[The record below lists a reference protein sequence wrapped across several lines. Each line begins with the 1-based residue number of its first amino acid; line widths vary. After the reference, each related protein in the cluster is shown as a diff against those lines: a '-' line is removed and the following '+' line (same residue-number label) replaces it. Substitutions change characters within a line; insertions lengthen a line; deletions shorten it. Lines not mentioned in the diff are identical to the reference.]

1 MICPECGH
9 ETSGNFCSNCGALL
23 KTGKSPD
30 THEITYRRRSRA
42 QNFETS
48 KTAAVRDETAAA
60 ADRSTAYGRY
70 SDDGAGSN
78 ARTGANDGAGVN
90 DRSALYDS
98 SENSGYRS
106 RFQDPSSRQS
116 GEPAARRN
124 AERQERDNTESREE
138 RRANSRKK
146 DKPKKASSSKDSGKS
161 GPSKKEVRLEQKEKK
176 LRENR
181 ISSLESEVERLTVQE
196 RLRDRRRW
204 DQDEER
210 DGDSDPDLG
219 EMAAKGAAGVVVIA
233 ARVMQLASFFMMGT
247 MVLIM
252 VRSFLKYSEGLGDIS
267 VIAAERNYGLAL
279 YVGIAGVSLFMGV
292 IWCLWILS
300 RKGAGGGFRLKK
312 YDTGRGLIPFI
323 ICGAAVFAAGPALTL
338 LPPVEGV
345 VGQWQG
351 IVTGAK
357 AVLTAVNVHRG
368 TLLFCSGAGAVMSL
382 IRRILLV

>member
-30 THEITYRRRSRA
+30 THENTYRRRPGSQTYEA
-42 QNFETS
+42 SE
-48 KTAAVRDETAAA
+48 AAAGRDETAAT
-60 ADRSTAYGRY
+60 ADRSTPYGGY
-70 SDDGAGSN
+70 PDDMA
-78 ARTGANDGAGVN
+78 GANDRLALH
-90 DRSALYDS
+90 DRS
-98 SENSGYRS
+98 EESGYRS
-106 RFQDPSSRQS
+106 RIYDPSSRPP
-116 GEPAARRN
+116 GEPGAARRST
-124 AERQERDNTESREE
+124 ERQERDNSESRAE

-146 DKPKKASSSKDSGKS
+146 DKPKKTSSSKESGKS
-161 GPSKKEVRLEQKEKK
+161 GPSKKEVRLEQKEKR

-181 ISSLESEVERLTVQE
+181 INSLESEVERLSVQE

-204 DQDEER
+204 EQDDER
-210 DGDSDPDLG
+210 DGDSGPDLG

-233 ARVMQLASFFMMGT
+233 ARVMQLASFFMMGL

-252 VRSFLKYSEGLGDIS
+252 ARSFLKYSEGLGDIS
-267 VIAAERNYGLAL
+267 VIAAEHNYGLAL
-279 YVGIAGVSLFMGV
+279 YVGIAGVSLFMGI

-323 ICGAAVFAAGPALTL
+323 ICGAAVFAAGPALAL

-357 AVLTAVNVHRG
+357 AVLTAVNVHRS
-368 TLLFCSGAGAVMSL
+368 TLLFCSGAGAVLSL

>member
-30 THEITYRRRSRA
+30 THENTYRRRPVP
-42 QNFETS
+42 QNSEAS
-48 KTAAVRDETAAA
+48 GTADLRDETAAT
-60 ADRSTAYGRY
+60 ADRSVTYGS
-70 SDDGAGSN
+70 SD
-78 ARTGANDGAGVN
+78 
-90 DRSALYDS
+90 
-98 SENSGYRS
+98 ESGYRS
-106 RFQDPSSRQS
+106 RVYDPSSRQP
-116 GEPAARRN
+116 GEPVASRRN
-124 AERQERDNTESREE
+124 AERQERDNAESRAE

-146 DKPKKASSSKDSGKS
+146 DRPKKTSSSKDSGKS
-161 GPSKKEVRLEQKEKK
+161 GPGKKEVRLEQKEKK

-204 DQDEER
+204 EQDDDR
-210 DGDSDPDLG
+210 DGDSGPDLG
-219 EMAAKGAAGVVVIA
+219 EMAAKGAAGVVIIA
-233 ARVMQLASFFMMGT
+233 ARVMQLASFLMMGI

-252 VRSFLKYSEGLGDIS
+252 ARSFLKYSEGLGDIN
-267 VIAAERNYGLAL
+267 VIAAEHNYGLAL

>member
-1 MICPECGH
+1 MLDMRRYRVQEDTGYERDDRMICPECGH
-9 ETSGNFCSNCGALL
+9 ESSGNFCSNCGALL

-30 THEITYRRRSRA
+30 THENTYRRGAVS
-42 QNFETS
+42 QNRE
-48 KTAAVRDETAAA
+48 AAGAAFDRDETAAA
-60 ADRSTAYGRY
+60 DGSMEYGGY
-70 SDDGAGSN
+70 LDDPAEDSGTGSRIYGPHTRQPGEPGA
-78 ARTGANDGAGVN
+78 AG
-90 DRSALYDS
+90 RSAK
-98 SENSGYRS
+98 
-106 RFQDPSSRQS
+106 
-116 GEPAARRN
+116 
-124 AERQERDNTESREE
+124 RQERDYGESRAE
-138 RRANSRKK
+138 RRGNSRKK
-146 DKPKKASSSKDSGKS
+146 DGPKKSSSSKEPGKS
-161 GPSKKEVRLEQKEKK
+161 GPSRKEQRLEQKEKK

-204 DQDEER
+204 EQDDDR
-210 DGDSDPDLG
+210 DGDSGPGLG
-219 EMAAKGAAGVVVIA
+219 EMAAKGAAGMVVIA

-252 VRSFLKYSEGLGDIS
+252 ARSFLKYSEGLGDIRA
-267 VIAAERNYGLAL
+267 IAAEHNYGLAL
-279 YVGIAGVSLFMGV
+279 YVVIAGVSLFMGV

-312 YDTGRGLIPFI
+312 YDTGRGLVPFI
-323 ICGAAVFAAGPALTL
+323 ICGAAIFAAGPALTL

-357 AVLTAVNVHRG
+357 AVLTAVNVHRS